1 MGKDECKIDV
11 LSCFEMEHLFL
22 TLEEGKLFRDFSA
35 NFAYI
40 FFKFKFVVYHNSK
53 LLKIFGNGDFCV
65 FTIKLRRGLRLSHED
80 CFRVL
85 CWVSSHTISLEPYVF
100 TSGVIVDGF
109 FNFRGLFVGIN
120 YPRVVCV
127 GSLSERLTKG

>member
-1 MGKDECKIDV
+1 MNKHFNIFKSFSQDDKI
-11 LSCFEMEHLFL
+11 H
-22 TLEEGKLFRDFSA
+22 
-35 NFAYI
+35 
-40 FFKFKFVVYHNSK
+40 SK
-53 LLKIFGNGDFCV
+53 IISRYVKIFGNGDFCV

-80 CFRVL
+80 CFRIL

>member
-40 FFKFKFVVYHNSK
+40 FFKF
-53 LLKIFGNGDFCV
+53 
-65 FTIKLRRGLRLSHED
+65 
-80 CFRVL
+80 
-85 CWVSSHTISLEPYVF
+85 
-100 TSGVIVDGF
+100 
-109 FNFRGLFVGIN
+109 
-120 YPRVVCV
+120 
-127 GSLSERLTKG
+127 